1 MLWTCKKCG
10 KELDISAEQLAE
22 TNGVVVCPQ
31 CLATAAVPASK
42 WKRAV
47 KEAKPPK
54 ADDTPNADDTPKPA
68 ARKQVAAKP
77 KPATRKKATPP
88 PYKAPATTPPP
99 PPVYHK
105 QQYTAMTTPST
116 TPAAPAPK
124 KKKKKSKSRGLLE
137 PHSALGCL
145 WRSAL
150 VTLVLLAF
158 YIFFGM
164 IMQGI

>member
-1 MLWTCKKCG
+1 MQWTCKKCG
-10 KELDISAEQLAE
+10 KTLDISAEQLAE

-42 WKRAV
+42 WQRAV

-54 ADDTPNADDTPKPA
+54 AKPAKDDDTPKPA
-68 ARKQVAAKP
+68 TRKKVASKP

-88 PYKAPATTPPP
+88 PYKAPATMPPP
-99 PPVYHK
+99 PPTYTP
-105 QQYTAMTTPST
+105 QYTAMTTPST
-116 TPAAPAPK
+116 TTATTAPK
-124 KKKKKSKSRGLLE
+124 KKKKKKKSSGILE
-137 PHSALGCL
+137 PHSAMGCF
-145 WRSAL
+145 WRSVL

-164 IMQGI
+164 IIQGV